1 MTISNATEL
10 KAFLIQIFDWILDCD
25 YVEIMAN
32 TLGIYE
38 YSKPKDLDK
47 LLTRIDTHALY
58 LEKHPASY
66 ERPLFWIVE

>member
-10 KAFLIQIFDWILDCD
+10 KAFLIEYFDWILDID

-38 YSKPKDLDK
+38 YSKPKDIEQLMKRIDLQAK
-47 LLTRIDTHALY
+47 LLDELPSH
-58 LEKHPASY
+58 Y
-66 ERPLFWIVE
+66 ELPLFFNVL